1 MFNIYRVIA
10 IAVIAACYQPAV
22 SIAADEAQQVAQG
35 KKIFNNICVRC
46 HTTEKEGK
54 LGPGLQGV
62 SSRYSVEWI
71 NSWLKSPEALIQ
83 SGDATAIA
91 LREEN
96 KYGITM
102 PTLPV
107 MQNDDKRN
115 AIIAYLMTL

>member
-1 MFNIYRVIA
+1 MFNIHRVFA
-10 IAVIAACYQPAV
+10 IAVIAACYQPGI
-22 SIAADEAQQVAQG
+22 SIADDAQQIAQG
-35 KKIFNNICVRC
+35 KEIFNEICVRC

-54 LGPGLQGV
+54 LGPGLQDV
-62 SSRYSVEWI
+62 SNRHSVAWI
-71 NSWLKSPEALIQ
+71 NTWLKSPEALIQ
-83 SGDATAIA
+83 SGDANAIA